1 MTVSGL
7 ALIQVMLSQS
17 QLPHTPCKSVHQH
30 SCSVHVHTGFHR
42 PPSVATSV
50 TITSTLTALPVS
62 AHSTS
67 TQWTQSC
74 RVHAHLQSVQTVTA

>member
-7 ALIQVMLSQS
+7 ALKQVMLSQS
-17 QLPHTPCKSVHQH
+17 QLLHTPCKSLHQH
-30 SCSVHVHTGFHR
+30 SRSVHVHTGIHR

-50 TITSTLTALPVS
+50 TITSILTALPVS
-62 AHSTS
+62 AHSAF

-74 RVHAHLQSVQTVTA
+74 RVHAHLQSVQPVTA